1 MKESLP
7 QPTVLIVDRD
17 LGFLFWLGEVF
28 TEAGC
33 LAIPALDC
41 GQAVSLMRKLS
52 LQLAVV
58 VVNPELIE
66 VAWMIQTL
74 RRSNGHFEVVTIVDD
89 DPDVGNTIQAQATL
103 RRPRVGELISDGDWL
118 DRVQEVLRL
127 RHTQA
132 PRIRVV

>member
-28 TEAGC
+28 TKAGC

-74 RRSNGHFEVVTIVDD
+74 RRSNGHFKVVTIVDD
-89 DPDVGNTIQAQATL
+89 DPDVGNTIQAQVTL

-118 DRVQEVLRL
+118 NRVQEVLRL